1 MNKRVVITGMGVISP
16 VGNDVNTFWSN
27 LCDGVC
33 GIEAIKAFPTDNL
46 PVGIAGIIKGF
57 KAENTAWTNLSS
69 ESRICSPSTE

>member
-1 MNKRVVITGMGVISP
+1 MGVISP

-57 KAENTAWTNLSS
+57 KAGANDFVTKPIIMDKLIKAIEKQLV
-69 ESRICSPSTE
+69 TEE

>member
-46 PVGIAGIIKGF
+46 PVGIAGRLR
-57 KAENTAWTNLSS
+57 NTAWTNLSS

>member
-46 PVGIAGIIKGF
+46 PVGIAGII
-57 KAENTAWTNLSS
+57 
-69 ESRICSPSTE
+69 